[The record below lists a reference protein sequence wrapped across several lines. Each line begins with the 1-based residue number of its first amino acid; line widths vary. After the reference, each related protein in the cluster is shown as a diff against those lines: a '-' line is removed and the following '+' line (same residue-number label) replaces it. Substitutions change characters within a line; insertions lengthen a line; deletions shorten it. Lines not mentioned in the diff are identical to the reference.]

1 MLVLVDEMT
10 KQRSLGYAERAFMGE
25 VDWIDVTE
33 SLLLLSFEVEDDEIF
48 DKIDVLE

>member
-25 VDWIDVTE
+25 EGDE
-33 SLLLLSFEVEDDEIF
+33 SIESDATSRIAT
-48 DKIDVLE
+48 

>member
-25 VDWIDVTE
+25 GIAIYNTSICD
-33 SLLLLSFEVEDDEIF
+33 
-48 DKIDVLE
+48 

>member
-25 VDWIDVTE
+25 DRTGQVRNLNKKQVKNKTP
-33 SLLLLSFEVEDDEIF
+33 L
-48 DKIDVLE
+48 

>member
-25 VDWIDVTE
+25 KR
-33 SLLLLSFEVEDDEIF
+33 LLL
-48 DKIDVLE
+48 

>member
-25 VDWIDVTE
+25 K
-33 SLLLLSFEVEDDEIF
+33 SFNGEERTRSSWSRKLEINF
-48 DKIDVLE
+48 TDSKKLG

>member
-25 VDWIDVTE
+25 SIALTAGR
-33 SLLLLSFEVEDDEIF
+33 
-48 DKIDVLE
+48 K

>member
-25 VDWIDVTE
+25 IE
-33 SLLLLSFEVEDDEIF
+33 LFSLLN
-48 DKIDVLE
+48 